1 MKNFLRAL
9 RYSWPYRGRLL
20 ASVVCAAVAALL
32 WGLTFTAVSPV
43 LTILVHKQN
52 LQEWAEAKIKETR
65 KRIDELQD
73 KREGIVQEVDRL
85 NNLEP
90 GSIRDKLLR
99 DRTRN
104 VA

>member
-1 MKNFLRAL
+1 
-9 RYSWPYRGRLL
+9 
-20 ASVVCAAVAALL
+20 
-32 WGLTFTAVSPV
+32 

-104 VA
+104 VAGIESELRSANIDLYLYRVGSWYSHRFLPTDPFRTLAW